1 MAIPFTGRIKSIG
14 TDSYGIICDADHYTT
29 DLFSI
34 PRSNDEIFVP
44 QNICFRTG
52 EIVPLRYRNSNVYI
66 GTKFA
71 DTINAYQQLL
81 KKTIFPCLSTATNH
95 CDQFIEFIPG
105 KHLFKFTDDYDYY
118 MYIQT
123 GDEIVTLMNLNDTT
137 KTKIPNWKYQPKVK
151 RRFHENGMVDERHI
165 DKVLELLP
173 NTCMCDVDI
182 VHRSNIVYD
191 SNTYKEVTRKLLPM
205 SNVEYEHIPEMFIRS
220 LYCGA
225 LV

>member
-1 MAIPFTGRIKSIG
+1 MAIIANTFSIGSSVLFVWNGVPFTGRIKSIG

-137 KTKIPNWKYQPKVK
+137 KTKIPNPTDLLLQYENAQSKVHQPYQAKQQYLT
-151 RRFHENGMVDERHI
+151 G
-165 DKVLELLP
+165 L
-173 NTCMCDVDI
+173 
-182 VHRSNIVYD
+182 
-191 SNTYKEVTRKLLPM
+191 
-205 SNVEYEHIPEMFIRS
+205 
-220 LYCGA
+220 
-225 LV
+225 